1 MCLIKKLKNLF
12 IILSI
17 ITLNISQSIALENK
31 ILFKVENEIITSIDI
46 YEEIEFLKIFN
57 PEINNLDE
65 SELLEISKNSILR
78 DKIKKIEIMNF
89 VEELKV
95 DDKFLTRLIKSK
107 YSRLK
112 INSIKEF
119 ENYLKDNELNV
130 KKVKE
135 KFTIELI
142 WNDLI
147 YQKFNKKIIIN
158 EDRIRKEIL
167 ENPQRK
173 QLKELLLSEIIFNA
187 SNKNE
192 YLKKYEKILFDIE
205 KSGFKKAALVHSNSE
220 TAANGGV
227 VGWIKEDNLNKNI
240 SKVISKLQTGQISK
254 PIRTSSGF
262 IIIMIED
269 KRVSELKFNLA
280 EKIDEVIRFKR
291 NDQLNQ
297 FSNIYFNKLKKDLII
312 YGL

>member
-1 MCLIKKLKNLF
+1 MYLIKKLKNLF

-17 ITLNISQSIALENK
+17 ISLNIIQSIALENK
-31 ILFKVENEIITSIDI
+31 ILFKVEDEIITSIDI

-57 PEINNLDE
+57 PEINNLEE
-65 SELLEISKNSILR
+65 SELLEISKNSILK

-95 DDKFLTRLIKSK
+95 DDKFLIRLIKSK
-107 YSRLK
+107 YSRLN
-112 INSIKEF
+112 IDSIEKF
-119 ENYLKDNELNV
+119 ENYLKDNDLNV

-147 YQKFNKKIIIN
+147 FQKFNKKIVIDK
-158 EDRIRKEIL
+158 DRIRKEIL

-173 QLKELLLSEIIFNA
+173 QIKELLLSEIIFNA

-192 YLKKYEKILFDIE
+192 YLEKYEKILFDIE
-205 KSGFKKAALVHSNSE
+205 KSGFKKAALIHSNSE
-220 TAANGGV
+220 SSANGGI
-227 VGWIKEDNLNKNI
+227 VGWVKEDNLNKNI
-240 SKVISKLQTGQISK
+240 RKVISKLQIKQISK

-280 EKIDEVIRFKR
+280 EKIDETIRFKR

>member
-1 MCLIKKLKNLF
+1 MHLIKKLKNLF

-17 ITLNISQSIALENK
+17 ITLNISQPIALENK
-31 ILFKVENEIITSIDI
+31 ILFKVDNEIITSIDI

-57 PEINNLDE
+57 PEINNLNE
-65 SELLEISKNSILR
+65 PELLEISKNSILR

-95 DDKFLTRLIKSK
+95 DDKFLLRLIKNK

-112 INSIKEF
+112 INSIEEF
-119 ENYLKDNELNV
+119 ENYLKDNNLNI
-130 KKVKE
+130 KKIKE

-158 EDRIRKEIL
+158 KEKIREEIL
-167 ENPQRK
+167 ENPERK

-192 YLKKYEKILFDIE
+192 YLEKYEKILSDIE

-220 TAANGGV
+220 TATKGGI
-227 VGWIKEDNLNKNI
+227 VGWVPEDNLNKNI
-240 SKVISKLQTGQISK
+240 RKVISKLQTGQISK

-280 EKIDEVIRFKR
+280 EKIDEAIRFRR

>member
-1 MCLIKKLKNLF
+1 MYLIKKLKSLL

-17 ITLNISQSIALENK
+17 IILNIGQSIALENK

-78 DKIKKIEIMNF
+78 EKIKKIEIMNF
-89 VEELKV
+89 VEEPKV
-95 DDKFLTRLIKSK
+95 DDKFLIRIINNK

-119 ENYLKDNELNV
+119 ENYLKDNNLNV

-135 KFTIELI
+135 KFTIEII

-147 YQKFNKKIIIN
+147 YQKFNKKVIIN
-158 EDRIRKEIL
+158 EDSIRKEIL
-167 ENPQRK
+167 ENSQRK
-173 QLKELLLSEIIFNA
+173 QLEELLLSEIIFDA
-187 SNKNE
+187 SNNNE
-192 YLKKYEKILFDIE
+192 YLEKYEKILFDIE
-205 KSGFKKAALVHSNSE
+205 KSGFKKAALIHSNSE
-220 TAANGGV
+220 TATNGGTI
-227 VGWIKEDNLNKNI
+227 GWVQENNLNQNI
-240 SKVISKLQTGQISK
+240 KKVISELQAGQISK

-269 KRVSELKFNLA
+269 KRVSELKFNLT
-280 EKIDEVIRFKR
+280 EKIDEAIRSRR

>member
-1 MCLIKKLKNLF
+1 MYLIKKLKSLL

-17 ITLNISQSIALENK
+17 IILNIGQSIALENK

-78 DKIKKIEIMNF
+78 EKIKKIEIMNF
-89 VEELKV
+89 VEEPKV
-95 DDKFLTRLIKSK
+95 DDKFLIRIINNK

-119 ENYLKDNELNV
+119 ENYLKDNNLNV

-135 KFTIELI
+135 KFTIEII

-147 YQKFNKKIIIN
+147 YQKFNKKVIIN
-158 EDRIRKEIL
+158 EDSIRKEIL
-167 ENPQRK
+167 ENSQRK
-173 QLKELLLSEIIFNA
+173 QLEELLLSEIIFDA

-192 YLKKYEKILFDIE
+192 YLEKYEKILFDIE
-205 KSGFKKAALVHSNSE
+205 KSGFKKAALIHSNSE
-220 TAANGGV
+220 TATNGGTI
-227 VGWIKEDNLNKNI
+227 GWVQENNLNQNI
-240 SKVISKLQTGQISK
+240 KKVISELQAGQISK

-269 KRVSELKFNLA
+269 KRVSELKFNLT
-280 EKIDEVIRFKR
+280 EKIDEAIRSRR

>member
-1 MCLIKKLKNLF
+1 MLQI
-12 IILSI
+12 
-17 ITLNISQSIALENK
+17 
-31 ILFKVENEIITSIDI
+31 
-46 YEEIEFLKIFN
+46 
-57 PEINNLDE
+57 
-65 SELLEISKNSILR
+65 
-78 DKIKKIEIMNF
+78 
-89 VEELKV
+89 
-95 DDKFLTRLIKSK
+95 
-107 YSRLK
+107 
-112 INSIKEF
+112 INSIEQF
-119 ENYLKDNELNV
+119 ENYLKESNLNI

-135 KFTIELI
+135 KFTIQLI

-158 EDRIRKEIL
+158 EDRIRAEIL
-167 ENPQRK
+167 ENPERK

-192 YLKKYEKILFDIE
+192 YLEKYEKILYDIE

-220 TAANGGV
+220 TATKGGI
-227 VGWIKEDNLNKNI
+227 VGWVPEDNLNKNI
-240 SKVISKLQTGQISK
+240 RKVISKLQTGQISK

-269 KRVSELKFNLA
+269 KRVSELKFNLD
-280 EKIDEVIRFKR
+280 EKIDEAIRFRR

>member
-1 MCLIKKLKNLF
+1 MYLIKKLKSLL

-17 ITLNISQSIALENK
+17 IILNIGQSIALENK

-78 DKIKKIEIMNF
+78 EKIKKIEIMNF
-89 VEELKV
+89 VEEPKV
-95 DDKFLTRLIKSK
+95 DDKFLIRIINNK

-119 ENYLKDNELNV
+119 ENYLKDNNLNV

-135 KFTIELI
+135 KFTIEII

-147 YQKFNKKIIIN
+147 YQKFNKKVIIN
-158 EDRIRKEIL
+158 EDSIRKEIL
-167 ENPQRK
+167 ENSQRK
-173 QLKELLLSEIIFNA
+173 QLEELLLSEIIFDA

-192 YLKKYEKILFDIE
+192 YLEKYEKILFDIK
-205 KSGFKKAALVHSNSE
+205 KSGFKKAALIHSNSE
-220 TAANGGV
+220 TATNGGTI
-227 VGWIKEDNLNKNI
+227 GWVQENNLNQNI
-240 SKVISKLQTGQISK
+240 KKVISELQAGQISK

-269 KRVSELKFNLA
+269 KRVSELKFNLT
-280 EKIDEVIRFKR
+280 EKIDEAIRSRR